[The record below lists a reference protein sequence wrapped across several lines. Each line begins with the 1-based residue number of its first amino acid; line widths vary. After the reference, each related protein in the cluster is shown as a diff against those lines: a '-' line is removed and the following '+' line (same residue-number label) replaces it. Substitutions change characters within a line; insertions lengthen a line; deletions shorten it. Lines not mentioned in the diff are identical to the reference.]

1 MTLQVDASAQIAGS
15 CLEQTTWLRRNL
27 EVNTQ
32 LLQGEAEIDEKAG
45 STLPSMPL
53 APILAPVAPEL
64 LHLSDAALAAPRAPS
79 RSSSSSASISE
90 EKRAMTAFS
99 VPALALLGEL
109 LAPLLDII
117 YHSDEK
123 EKVVPLLY
131 SVMDYVVPYLRNHSR
146 ANVPSYRACS
156 KLLAALSEYQYTRRA
171 WKKDGMELLLDVA
184 FFQTD
189 LASLAHWRVTVD
201 NLMTHDKTTFK
212 ELMSESSGRLHITP
226 GLSCRS

>member
-1 MTLQVDASAQIAGS
+1 MLQVDASAQIAGS

-27 EVNTQ
+27 EVNPQ
-32 LLQGEAEIDEKAG
+32 LLRGESEIDEKAALA
-45 STLPSMPL
+45 LPSMPL

-64 LHLSDAALAAPRAPS
+64 LHLSDAAPRPPS
-79 RSSSSSASISE
+79 RSPSSTSSISV

-146 ANVPSYRACS
+146 ANLPSYRACS

-171 WKKDGMELLLDVA
+171 WKKDGMELLLDAA

-189 LASLAHWRVTVD
+189 LVSLAQWRVTVD

-212 ELMSESSGRLHITP
+212 ELMSEWSASTISTFRFL
-226 GLSCRS
+226 